1 MKQLLF
7 NFAHP
12 KQETMKK
19 LLSLLFIALAGL
31 TVNAQVPSFTIGP
44 KVGANFSNFSAGED
58 QIESEVKSSLNF
70 GAFVRLGNK
79 IYLQPEL
86 MFMNRKGDIT
96 RSDLFE
102 SNKSIHLKTLDIPVL
117 LGAKIIDAKAFNIR
131 ILAGPVA
138 SLALNRDITTD
149 NWETGITSDDI
160 RSANW
165 GIQAGAGVDF
175 LMLTFDLKYEF
186 GISDF
191 SKYEGLTLKN
201 NMFVV
206 GLGWKIL

>member
-1 MKQLLF
+1 
-7 NFAHP
+7 
-12 KQETMKK
+12 MKK
-19 LLSLLFIALAGL
+19 ILGVIIFALSGFSAA
-31 TVNAQVPSFTIGP
+31 AQTPDFTIGP
-44 KVGANFSNFSAGED
+44 KAGAIFSSFSAKQD
-58 QIESEVKSSLNF
+58 QIESEVRSSLNF
-70 GAFVRLGNK
+70 GAFVRFGNK
-79 IYLQPEL
+79 VYLQPEL
-86 MFMNRKGDIT
+86 MFMNRKGDI
-96 RSDLFE
+96 SQAELFG

-117 LGAKIIDAKAFNIR
+117 IGAKIIDARAFNIR

-138 SLALNRDITTD
+138 SLALNRDITTE
-149 NWETGITSDDI
+149 NWETGITSNDI

-191 SKYEGLTLKN
+191 SKQEGLTLKN

>member
-44 KVGANFSNFSAGED
+44 KAGANFSNFSADQD
-58 QIESEVKSSLNF
+58 QIESEVRSSLNF

-86 MFMNRKGDIT
+86 MFMNRKGDI
-96 RSDLFE
+96 SQSELFE

-117 LGAKIIDAKAFNIR
+117 IGAKVIDTKVFNIR

-165 GIQAGAGVDF
+165 GIQAGAGIDF

>member
-1 MKQLLF
+1 
-7 NFAHP
+7 
-12 KQETMKK
+12 MKK
-19 LLSLLFIALAGL
+19 ILGVIIFALSGFLV
-31 TVNAQVPSFTIGP
+31 TAQTPDFTIGP
-44 KVGANFSNFSAGED
+44 KAGASFSSFSTEQD
-58 QIESEVKSSLNF
+58 QIESEVRSSLNF
-70 GAFVRLGNK
+70 GAFVRFGNK
-79 IYLQPEL
+79 VYLQPEL

-117 LGAKIIDAKAFNIR
+117 IGAKVIDTKVFNIR